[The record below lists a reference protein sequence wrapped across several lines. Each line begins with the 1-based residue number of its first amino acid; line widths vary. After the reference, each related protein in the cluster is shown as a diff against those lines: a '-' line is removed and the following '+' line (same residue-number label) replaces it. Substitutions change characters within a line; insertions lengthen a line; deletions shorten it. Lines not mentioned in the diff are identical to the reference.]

1 MKTYSKFSLTL
12 FSYSVILLSVF
23 SSCKTETVEPIID
36 NEEPEEE
43 EPVIPIN
50 AVNNDLLDYFFT
62 IELEGSSNNL
72 RILYFQEQENDDILA
87 ILDGVDSR
95 RGQVVNVQDSIFQ
108 FDVNGDQAFVY
119 TFKISKDSIGHL
131 DLVNY
136 ELKSNNQ
143 NIKLNYLQMNKVED
157 VQEFD
162 NLTYFKEGEAN
173 PGSILLVNY
182 YLNFPEKDLFR
193 WATSADFDSVKPS
206 SCYTISRGAWK
217 GNNVNNNI
225 DYMGVSVPA
234 WKDGS
239 EPVMILTLKSSNTL
253 DIYEILD

>member
-12 FSYSVILLSVF
+12 FSFSVILLSVF
-23 SSCKTETVEPIID
+23 SSCKTETVEPNID

-43 EPVIPIN
+43 EPVTPIN

-95 RGQVVNVQDSIFQ
+95 RDQVVNVQDSIFQ

-131 DLVNY
+131 DLVSY

-143 NIKLNYLQMNKVED
+143 NIKLIYLQMSKVED
-157 VQEFD
+157 VQPIEG
-162 NLTYFKEGEAN
+162 LTYFKEEVDPTQIGL
-173 PGSILLVNY
+173 INY
-182 YLNFPEKDLFR
+182 YLNFPEKDFFR

-225 DYMGVSVPA
+225 DFMGVSVPA
-234 WKDGS
+234 WKDSS

-253 DIYEILD
+253 DIYEILN